1 MAGCDGSGRWS
12 RRCGLTSVAVAL
24 PLTCLQDAK
33 ELLDKE
39 KANLSEETIGKLVA
53 AAAEALSIS

>member
-1 MAGCDGSGRWS
+1 M
-12 RRCGLTSVAVAL
+12 AL